1 MRVLKFGG
9 TSVADAERF
18 ITVSDIVAGTRR
30 QTPVALVLSSP
41 AGITNYLVSLVRKTV
56 AGEDASDILQKIRG
70 VYGEI
75 VAGLKKAFPNLAD
88 QVLAQREKTEFDTIE
103 RLMKGITLLREC
115 PDDVEAVILS
125 RGEALSIAIMN
136 ELLKARGIE
145 TEIIEPS
152 KCLLTEG
159 GILESEVN
167 ISESRKRIEAL
178 HLRFSGVVLMAGF
191 TGCSKDGQLVLLG
204 RNGSDYSAACLAAI
218 LGAERC
224 EIWTDVDGVYS
235 CDPRLVSD
243 AELLQS
249 MSYREAMELS
259 YFGAKVLHPR
269 TIAPI
274 ARYHIPCL
282 IKNTLNPHGDGTLIT
297 EKGSDRYPIKGI
309 SDLDKMSLINVS
321 GPGMKGVVGMAG
333 RIFSCISRAGI
344 SVALITQSSSE
355 YSICF
360 CVHTAERDRAVEALY
375 TEFVL
380 EFREKILDPL
390 DVRDGMAIISVVGDG
405 MRTRR
410 GVSAKF
416 FKALAQANINV
427 AAIAQGSSERSI
439 SAVVSSDKV
448 KSAIRAC
455 HLSLFRTKQY
465 IDLILVGIGGVG
477 GALLDQITRQQKVL
491 ATQGIDLRM
500 VCLAT
505 GHHMVM
511 DPDGIDLH
519 SNWREGFNA
528 SEGGFN
534 YDKVLKMVTDS
545 HLINPVIIDCTT
557 SPEIAGS
564 YERYLLDGFNV
575 VTPNKKANTG
585 TMDYYRALRRASL
598 LTRRKFLYET
608 NVGAGLPVIEN
619 LQNLIRAGDRLLHFE
634 GILSGSLSYIFGK
647 LDEGLSFSEATKTA
661 KEKGFTEPDPRD
673 DLNGMDVARKLL
685 ILARESGFVLDLDD
699 VDCQPALPPGFDASG
714 SAEDFMKRLPE
725 ADAWFREQ
733 AEKAKAEGKVLRYV
747 GQIDENGHCRVSI
760 LPVDEKNALYRVKDG
775 ENALSF
781 ITNYY
786 QPIPLVLRGY
796 GAGTQVTA
804 AGVFADVLRTLNW
817 KQEV

>member
-30 QTPVALVLSSP
+30 QTPVALVLSAP

-360 CVHTAERDRAVEALY
+360 CVHTAERDRAVEALH

-477 GALLDQITRQQKVL
+477 GALLDQITRQQKVK
-491 ATQGIDLRM
+491 A
-500 VCLAT
+500 
-505 GHHMVM
+505 
-511 DPDGIDLH
+511 
-519 SNWREGFNA
+519 
-528 SEGGFN
+528 
-534 YDKVLKMVTDS
+534 VT
-545 HLINPVIIDCTT
+545 
-557 SPEIAGS
+557 E
-564 YERYLLDGFNV
+564 
-575 VTPNKKANTG
+575 
-585 TMDYYRALRRASL
+585 
-598 LTRRKFLYET
+598 
-608 NVGAGLPVIEN
+608 
-619 LQNLIRAGDRLLHFE
+619 
-634 GILSGSLSYIFGK
+634 
-647 LDEGLSFSEATKTA
+647 
-661 KEKGFTEPDPRD
+661 
-673 DLNGMDVARKLL
+673 
-685 ILARESGFVLDLDD
+685 
-699 VDCQPALPPGFDASG
+699 
-714 SAEDFMKRLPE
+714 
-725 ADAWFREQ
+725 
-733 AEKAKAEGKVLRYV
+733 
-747 GQIDENGHCRVSI
+747 
-760 LPVDEKNALYRVKDG
+760 
-775 ENALSF
+775 
-781 ITNYY
+781 
-786 QPIPLVLRGY
+786 
-796 GAGTQVTA
+796 
-804 AGVFADVLRTLNW
+804 
-817 KQEV
+817 